1 MSVASGSLEAMS
13 LFPGGSISDPWFRV
27 GRVPI
32 TTVMAVVV
40 AVVASWLAWVIA
52 PGLPSLLAYSPSLV
66 ASGEVW
72 RVVTW
77 PLANGLS
84 LWGILNLFFFWYFGT
99 ELEAEIGRASM
110 VRFLVGVWASLTVAA
125 TLVSLVL
132 GGVGLAGIGL
142 VQFVVLLV
150 WIADNPRRPF
160 FFNIPAWVIGVVLV
174 GLQVLSLI
182 AARATAN
189 LLSLLLSLV
198 LVAMVARAVGLLSS
212 FAWIPGGRTS
222 RPARRPRAA
231 KGPDRQTRQREADRA
246 RLDELLDL
254 INERGINGLTEG
266 QRKELLALRER
277 MRRP

>member
-1 MSVASGSLEAMS
+1 MS

-27 GRVPI
+27 GRLAI

-40 AVVASWLAWVIA
+40 AVVASWLVWVIA
-52 PGLPSLLAYSPSLV
+52 PGIPGLLAYSPSLV

-72 RVVTW
+72 RLVTW

-84 LWGILNLFFFWYFGT
+84 LWGVLNLFFFWYFGT
-99 ELEAEIGRASM
+99 DLESQIGRTSM
-110 VRFLVGVWASLTVAA
+110 VWFLVGVWASLTAAA
-125 TLVSLVL
+125 TVVGIAL

-174 GLQVLSLI
+174 GLQVLTLI
-182 AARATAN
+182 AARAVSN
-189 LLSLLLSLV
+189 LLALLLGLV
-198 LVAMVARAVGLLSS
+198 LVAVVARSVGLLSS

-222 RPARRPRAA
+222 RPARRPRTT
-231 KGPDRQTRQREADRA
+231 KGPDRRTRQRDADRV
-246 RLDELLDL
+246 RLDQLLDL
-254 INERGINGLTEG
+254 INERGIDGLTAA
-266 QRKELLALRER
+266 QRKELLTLRER
-277 MRRP
+277 MRRS